1 MTKRQ
6 RSAGILPV
14 RELNGELQFFLVHPG
29 GPYFARRD
37 LGAWSIAKGLIE
49 EGEDPLAAAQRE
61 LVEET
66 GLALPAGRY
75 VPLGYVR
82 QKNGKRVEA
91 WAVAADLDPDALVSN
106 TFEIEWPPRS
116 GKRRTFPEAD
126 RAAWLDFATAS
137 EKILPAQL
145 PLLERAVALRAEI
158 VKP

>member
-61 LVEET
+61 
-66 GLALPAGRY
+66 
-75 VPLGYVR
+75 LGYVR